1 MEGQEL
7 GPHLCLPLQQQ
18 HRAHLEEKLRLLATA
33 RDEAQSSCLQQQ
45 QKASQAQAQASQL
58 NLQMDGLR
66 RRLEE
71 LQQVGQGKGKGN
83 GAASALPVPPQPYL
97 HPLSPVPYPCS
108 TCAQGGMT
116 RCPCA
121 LPRRLPSPCPAPH
134 RSCATRTKR
143 RWPR

>member
-7 GPHLCLPLQQQ
+7 GPHRCLPLQQQ

-71 LQQVGQGKGKGN
+71 LQQVGQGKGKG
-83 GAASALPVPPQPYL
+83 AASVLPVPPQPYL
-97 HPLSPVPYPCS
+97 HPLSPVPYRCS
-108 TCAQGGMT
+108 TCAQGDT
-116 RCPCA
+116 TPC
-121 LPRRLPSPCPAPH
+121 PRRLPSPCPAPH

-143 RWPR
+143 GWPR